1 MTWLELIRGASP
13 EWIAGFLH
21 KCEAF
26 ALLEGKAD
34 SVEILLKFLAEE
46 IDDDEMPDDFE

>member
-1 MTWLELIRGASP
+1 MTWLELIQSASP
-13 EWIAGFLH
+13 EWVAGFLH

-26 ALLEGKAD
+26 ALLDGKAD

-46 IDDDEMPDDFE
+46 IDENEMPDEYG